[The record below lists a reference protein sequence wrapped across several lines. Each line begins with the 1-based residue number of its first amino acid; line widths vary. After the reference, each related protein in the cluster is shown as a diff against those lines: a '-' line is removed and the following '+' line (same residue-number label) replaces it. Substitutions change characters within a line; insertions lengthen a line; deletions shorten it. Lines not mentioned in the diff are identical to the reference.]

1 MRILI
6 TGSSGM
12 LGSAI
17 MRQIKSANHEILA
30 PLSSVL
36 NLENQID
43 TTEYIR
49 DSKPDAIIHCAAL
62 VGGIQANIN
71 NPIDYLAVNI
81 RMDLNL
87 LSAAS
92 NIETKNLIYIG
103 SSCMYP
109 KGLEVPMP
117 EEFIGTGTLEETNE
131 GYALA
136 KIVGTK
142 TVSLTASTKKLNWR
156 TLILSNLYGPGDHFE
171 TSRSHLIAAI
181 IEKVITAKS
190 IGSTKIQM
198 WGDGQARREFT
209 YVDDVAIF
217 IAERIDSL
225 IELPVTMN
233 LGAGY
238 DLSVLDYYKLIMK
251 VCDYDGSI
259 EHDLSKP
266 SGMQRKLMDISKAKS
281 HGWAPKTNLED
292 GLRETVNWYLEKAI

>member
-1 MRILI
+1 MRILV

-17 MRQIKSANHEILA
+17 MRQMNSTKHEILA

-36 NLENQID
+36 NLENQIE
-43 TTEYIR
+43 TNEYIR

-92 NIETKNLIYIG
+92 KIETKNLIYIG

-109 KGLEVPMP
+109 RGLEVPMP
-117 EEFIGTGTLEETNE
+117 EELIGTGTLEETNE

-136 KIVGTK
+136 KIVGAK
-142 TVSLTASTKKLNWR
+142 TISLTASIKKLNWK

-171 TSRSHLIAAI
+171 TSRSHLVAAI
-181 IEKVITAKS
+181 IEKVITAKRMG
-190 IGSTKIQM
+190 ITKIEM

-209 YVDDVAIF
+209 YVDDVAFF

-225 IELPVTMN
+225 MELPVTMN
-233 LGAGY
+233 VGAGY
-238 DLSVLDYYKLIMK
+238 DLSVLEYYKLIMK
-251 VCDYDGSI
+251 VCDYDGDI
-259 EHDLSKP
+259 EIDLSKP
-266 SGMQRKLMDISKAKS
+266 SGMHRKLMDISKAKS
-281 HGWAPKTNLED
+281 HGWMPRTNLED

>member
-30 PLSSVL
+30 PFSSVL

>member
-1 MRILI
+1 
-6 TGSSGM
+6 M